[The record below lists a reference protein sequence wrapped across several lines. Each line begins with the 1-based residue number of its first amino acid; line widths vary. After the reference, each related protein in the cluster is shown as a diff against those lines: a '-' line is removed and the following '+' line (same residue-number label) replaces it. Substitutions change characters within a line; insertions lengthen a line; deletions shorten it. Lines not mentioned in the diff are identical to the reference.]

1 MLPLAPSR
9 HKAVPK
15 APTGVT
21 GQQSKPTDDGY
32 RIARPGGSSGSAP
45 SSTGADSTRITRPGS
60 TGPTNS
66 NSQSPKGSSA
76 DGKSTAPKSEV
87 SDRAAQP
94 SETYPAI
101 GKLEQLTFGVARP
114 DMSIEDRLVSLENAV
129 FGKSYS
135 HDSLFDRTERL
146 KSTLLGKSAPA
157 PSGQPSDL
165 GEPPSGYI
173 ESPMGNAA
181 PDAAELQ
188 YLDEIVDRPDSHKK
202 APREVLDSFAL
213 ELVNYERQ
221 RRGLGQLE
229 TNHLAKKMAEEHVK
243 DLVERGVT
251 SHSNSKGDN
260 PDKRYTQLG
269 GVDAVTENLAVLN
282 TAEFGGSKPT
292 KAAVARILKNMLM
305 QQDDREALLAPEASH
320 IGFSMEPLDGTRL
333 IACLE
338 VLTNRGVI
346 NPVPKSV
353 QLGEKVDVSGEIA
366 APYLFDRITIAWE
379 GAADLPPQE
388 EGGDEPLPY
397 FPPLDY
403 VAYRE
408 KSEKDHSKAIF
419 ALKTVGVL
427 AAIAGGM
434 FVPPV
439 ALAAPLIMMS
449 GSDPTEPKPVSD
461 IPIKGGVKV
470 AGGSF
475 NSKIPISNDG
485 KEGLYYLTV
494 WASLGNGDKPIAVSR
509 RTIVAKTLHEEEK
522 VSGDISVPKKTDEK
536 SKPPAGEVA
545 KEDVLKTDASK
556 PVDNGTTV
564 KPVVDSDKPLQS
576 TSAPDSKTDSSSSSL
591 PPSTDAS
598 NAKSDSVS
606 SKITAGDADKVDS
619 PGSTT
624 DTGKAKTD
632 STGSTT
638 DKVKADSTASTTN
651 PTDSAE
657 AKVDSANS
665 ATDANGPTNKSD
677 SQAKTGSSKATGESS
692 DSTGTTPSADS
703 LSPSKDAAKNP
714 TGTKDTVNG
723 EATVS
728 GIDNGKEDKPA
739 QTDNKKVDYSREND
753 AIQPK
758 VKNSDGSTSKI
769 DNSKDSTVTKTA
781 KHSES
786 QITSS
791 ERESPSIEYTKGE
804 DGNDGARNEHSK
816 TESKESSDDRD

>member
-1 MLPLAPSR
+1 MPPLAPSR
-9 HKAVPK
+9 HKAGPK
-15 APTGVT
+15 APTGAT
-21 GQQSKPTDDGY
+21 DQQSKPTEDGY
-32 RIARPGGSSGSAP
+32 RIARPGAISGSAP
-45 SSTGADSTRITRPGS
+45 SSTSADLTRITRPGS
-60 TGPTNS
+60 TAPANS
-66 NSQSPKGSSA
+66 NSQSPKGASA
-76 DGKSTAPKSEV
+76 DEKSTAPTSES
-87 SDRAAQP
+87 SDKTAQA

-165 GEPPSGYI
+165 GEPPTGFI
-173 ESPMGNAA
+173 ENPMGNAA

-243 DLVERGVT
+243 DLVERGVS

-338 VLTNRGVI
+338 VITNRGVI

-366 APYLFDRITIAWE
+366 APYQFDRITIAWE

-449 GSDPTEPKPVSD
+449 GSDPTEPRPVSD

-509 RTIVAKTLHEEEK
+509 RTIVAKSLHEEEK
-522 VSGDISVPKKTDEK
+522 VSGDISVPKKTDEQ
-536 SKPPAGEVA
+536 SKPPTGEVA

-564 KPVVDSDKPLQS
+564 KQLVDSDKPLQS
-576 TSAPDSKTDSSSSSL
+576 TSIPDSKTDSSSSSL

-598 NAKSDSVS
+598 NAKSDSGG
-606 SKITAGDADKVDS
+606 SKITAGYAAKIDS
-619 PGSTT
+619 SGLTT
-624 DTGKAKTD
+624 D
-632 STGSTT
+632 T
-638 DKVKADSTASTTN
+638 DKVKSDSTASTTK
-651 PTDSAE
+651 PTDADE
-657 AKVDSANS
+657 AKVDSAS
-665 ATDANGPTNKSD
+665 STSDETAPTKKSD
-677 SQAKTGSSKATGESS
+677 SQTVTGPSMATGESS
-692 DSTGTTPSADS
+692 NSTSTTSSADS
-703 LSPSKDAAKNP
+703 LSTSKDAAKNP
-714 TGTKDTVNG
+714 TGSKDTVNG
-723 EATVS
+723 EAKVS
-728 GIDNGKEDKPA
+728 GIDGGKEDKQA
-739 QTDNKKVDYSREND
+739 QTDNKTVDYFRETD
-753 AIQPK
+753 AIQPTE
-758 VKNSDGSTSKI
+758 KNSDGSTSKI
-769 DNSKDSTVTKTA
+769 ENSKHSTVAKTA

-791 ERESPSIEYTKGE
+791 EREAPSIEYTKGA
-804 DGNDGARNEHSK
+804 DGNDGARDEHSK
-816 TESKESSDDRD
+816 TESKETSDDRD